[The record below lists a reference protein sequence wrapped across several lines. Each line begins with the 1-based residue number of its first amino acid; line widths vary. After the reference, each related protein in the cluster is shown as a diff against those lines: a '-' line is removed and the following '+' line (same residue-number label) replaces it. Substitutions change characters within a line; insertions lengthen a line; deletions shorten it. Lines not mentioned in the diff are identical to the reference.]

1 MEHHQTKENWK
12 NNAMSNYKISFS
24 LYGGGFFACK
34 RKKKKKKSFKKKKHI
49 F

>member
-12 NNAMSNYKISFS
+12 NNAMSNYKISSS
-24 LYGGGFFACK
+24 LYGVGFFPT
-34 RKKKKKKSFKKKKHI
+34 REIYIFNFFKNEKKHI